1 VIVKELNRL
10 QVAILRTTKKIGELE
25 NERRTM
31 QVQTQGEHKKIDVL
45 AGLLAKEKKLLSEKK
60 EELYRVEFNL
70 QKCEMKL
77 ERIRG
82 YEHDKSEVERKQ
94 RKIEELQA
102 VLNERTATSKLL
114 QNQIASLE
122 VKFRT
127 FLKFM
132 THDKNYFEINLKKE
146 QSKYVKISENLF
158 D

>member
-1 VIVKELNRL
+1 
-10 QVAILRTTKKIGELE
+10 
-25 NERRTM
+25 M

-132 THDKNYFEINLKKE
+132 IHDKNYFEINLKKE

>member
-1 VIVKELNRL
+1 MIIKELNRL

-25 NERRTM
+25 NERKTM
-31 QVQTQGEHKKIDVL
+31 QVQIQSEHKKIDVL
-45 AGLLAKEKKLLSEKK
+45 AGLLAKEKKLLNEKK

-102 VLNERTATSKLL
+102 VLNERIATSKLL

-122 VKFRT
+122 VKFCT
-127 FLKFM
+127 FFKFM
-132 THDKNYFEINLKKE
+132 THGKNYFKTNFKKVL
-146 QSKYVKISENLF
+146 SKSQKI
-158 D
+158 

>member
-1 VIVKELNRL
+1 
-10 QVAILRTTKKIGELE
+10 
-25 NERRTM
+25 M
-31 QVQTQGEHKKIDVL
+31 QVQAQGEHKKIDVL

-60 EELYRVEFNL
+60 EEFYRVEFNL
-70 QKCEMKL
+70 QKCEIKL

-102 VLNERTATSKLL
+102 ALNERTASKLL

-132 THDKNYFEINLKKE
+132 TPGKNYLEINLKK
-146 QSKYVKISENLF
+146 STIKISENLF

>member
-1 VIVKELNRL
+1 M
-10 QVAILRTTKKIGELE
+10 QVASLRTTRKVGELE

-31 QVQTQGEHKKIDVL
+31 QVQTQGEQKKIDLL

-94 RKIEELQA
+94 TKIEELQV
-102 VLNERTATSKLL
+102 VLNERTTTSKLL

-122 VKFRT
+122 VKIRIF
-127 FLKFM
+127 FIFM
-132 THDKNYFEINLKKE
+132 IKIN
-146 QSKYVKISENLF
+146 SKLI
-158 D
+158 

>member
-1 VIVKELNRL
+1 
-10 QVAILRTTKKIGELE
+10 
-25 NERRTM
+25 M
-31 QVQTQGEHKKIDVL
+31 QTQGEHKKIDVL

-132 THDKNYFEINLKKE
+132 IHDKNYFEINLKKE

>member
-1 VIVKELNRL
+1 MIVKELNRL

-25 NERRTM
+25 NERKTM
-31 QVQTQGEHKKIDVL
+31 QVQTEGEHKKIDVL
-45 AGLLAKEKKLLSEKK
+45 AGLLAKERKLLSEKK

-122 VKFRT
+122 VKFRI
-127 FLKFM
+127 FPKFI
-132 THDKNYFEINLKKE
+132 T
-146 QSKYVKISENLF
+146 Q
-158 D
+158 